1 MSEPWLIVG
10 LGNPGPEYAATRHNV
25 GAMAV
30 EVMASGCGSK
40 LSRHKKVLGLIAETH
55 LGFPGDRVPVV
66 LCSPL
71 SYMNE
76 SGGPVKAAM
85 SFYRIPPERL
95 VVLHDELDID
105 FTALRLKKG
114 GGDGGHNGLKSI
126 RRSIGTGDYF
136 RVRLGIGRPPEGK
149 RRRTSSYRRS
159 PARNDHN
166 FRRSSTAPETPR
178 RPSFV
183 AGSKWPKMSST
194 RTRPGLEKVVEE
206 THERPSLRC

>member
-1 MSEPWLIVG
+1 MSDPWLIVG
-10 LGNPGPEYAATRHNV
+10 LGNPGPEYAATRHNI

-30 EVMASGCGSK
+30 ETMAIGSGSK

-55 LGFPGDRVPVV
+55 LGFPGDRVSVV
-66 LCSPL
+66 LCAPL

-126 RRSIGTGDYF
+126 RRSIGTGDYY
-136 RVRLGIGRPPEGK
+136 RIRLGIGRPPGRQAPADFVLQAFSGSQRSELPAFLDRAGDAVETLV
-149 RRRTSSYRRS
+149 RR
-159 PARNDHN
+159 
-166 FRRSSTAPETPR
+166 
-178 RPSFV
+178 
-183 AGSKWPKMSST
+183 
-194 RTRPGLEKVVEE
+194 GLEVAQNEFNAN
-206 THERPSLRC
+206 PSGGGEGSGGNP